1 MKQTS
6 FTLLLV
12 VLLSMVGLPVFADWD
27 TSTTIQVGT
36 LYYYLDKDN
45 SQAQVTSMPSGKYTG
60 AIVIPSSITHEAKTY
75 NVTRICGFAFDGCSG
90 LTSITI
96 PNSVTSIGAAA
107 FQNCKSLTSIT
118 IPSSVTSIGRSAFPS
133 CSGLTSIK
141 VESGNTM
148 YDSRNN
154 CNAIIETAS
163 NTLLTGC
170 KNTTIPNSVTSIG
183 EDAFWC
189 CSGLTSVTIPNSVTS
204 IGDGAFHGCKGLTSI
219 TIPNSVT
226 SIGNVAFSECSSLK
240 SVTIGNSVKTIGWM
254 AFSGCSGLTSITIPN
269 GVTSIGHA
277 AFQDCTSLAS
287 VTIGNSMT
295 SIEGGTFVGCESLT
309 SVTIGKS
316 VTSIG
321 ASAFSSCG
329 KLTSITIPS
338 SVKSIGERAFYWCT
352 KLTSVTVLNPNPVTI
367 DESVFHNRTNATL
380 YVRKGSKYAYQ
391 SADYWK
397 EFKAIKE
404 ISIPIYKLIYI
415 VDGKKYK
422 SYDIYEGDD
431 ITPEPAPTKEGYTF
445 SGWSETPAT
454 MPAEDVIVTGTFGV
468 KNYEL
473 TYSVD
478 GLSKMKMNVP
488 TIEHKLN
495 ITAEEGWKVVA
506 LTVNGEDKMSSLKNN
521 VLTINISADTDVKVT
536 LGWANEANLYT
547 EDPAT
552 GIATIEGE
560 GVKVQAKDGQIWVDG
575 AAGKT
580 VRLYTIGGALMTTV
594 TPTAGNTGKFSVAPG
609 TYIIQVG
616 NKAAKVTVK

>member
-1 MKQTS
+1 MKHFK
-6 FTLLLV
+6 FTL
-12 VLLSMVGLPVFADWD
+12 VLSVMLGMVGLPVFADWD

-75 NVTRICGFAFDGCSG
+75 NVTRICGAAFDRCSG

-96 PNSVTSIGAAA
+96 PNSVTSIGEYA
-107 FQNCKSLTSIT
+107 F
-118 IPSSVTSIGRSAFPS
+118 
-133 CSGLTSIK
+133 
-141 VESGNTM
+141 
-148 YDSRNN
+148 
-154 CNAIIETAS
+154 
-163 NTLLTGC
+163 
-170 KNTTIPNSVTSIG
+170 
-183 EDAFWC
+183 
-189 CSGLTSVTIPNSVTS
+189 
-204 IGDGAFHGCKGLTSI
+204 GACLSLTSI
-219 TIPNSVT
+219 TIPNSV
-226 SIGNVAFSECSSLK
+226 
-240 SVTIGNSVKTIGWM
+240 
-254 AFSGCSGLTSITIPN
+254 
-269 GVTSIGHA
+269 
-277 AFQDCTSLAS
+277 
-287 VTIGNSMT
+287 
-295 SIEGGTFVGCESLT
+295 
-309 SVTIGKS
+309 
-316 VTSIG
+316 
-321 ASAFSSCG
+321 
-329 KLTSITIPS
+329 
-338 SVKSIGERAFYWCT
+338 KSIGESAFQYCYE
-352 KLTSVTVLNPNPVTI
+352 LTSVTVLNPNPVTI
-367 DESVFHNRTNATL
+367 DKYAFTNRENATL

-431 ITPEPAPTKEGYTF
+431 ITPEPAPTKEGYSF

-495 ITAEEGWKVVA
+495 ITAEDGWKVVA
-506 LTVNGEDKMSSLKNN
+506 LTVNGEDKMGSLTDN
-521 VLTINISADTDVKVT
+521 VLTIDISADTEVKVT